1 MGKARQGSNGG
12 TATVENEDRN
22 LLDKILSSQ
31 EGRDAV
37 NHAVAKRL
45 EIDNRVKYEYVP
57 VGQRESIVV
66 TTERTLRNCVKPTV
80 RGEMPSRIVVEEF
93 NQTCAQLRLN
103 PYMKDVYLVG
113 YDGRDNAPANWS
125 IITSIHALEKRADL
139 NPSFD
144 GMEAGLVVEDKSGAT
159 MEVTGT
165 AHGSGWSI
173 VGAWARVFRKDR
185 RNPTYV
191 SVQLKERAKN
201 YGEWKN
207 QLAWMIVKCARAAA
221 LREAFPND
229 VPMVMMQ
236 DEVDLR
242 RLLDDAVDETEKKR
256 KTPPTSPAAALMGDG
271 QPAADTTNR
280 FRAELAADL
289 RRTSNLKDVD
299 SVSNQYTKRAAGDME
314 RLEIVALKC
323 EARRN
328 ELAPPP
334 DSSLDE
340 PPVARRPE
348 TPDEEHGDAY
358 EEDLAAIE
366 EQAARES

>member
-1 MGKARQGSNGG
+1 MSKARTQTNA
-12 TATVENEDRN
+12 ATTTENEA
-22 LLDKILSSQ
+22 LLDQILSSQ
-31 EGRDAV
+31 EGREAV

-45 EIDNRVKYEYVP
+45 ELDSRIVYKYVP
-57 VGQRESIVV
+57 IGQREEITV

-80 RGEMPSRIVVEEF
+80 KGELPPRVTVEEF

-103 PYMKDVYLVG
+103 PYMRDIYLVG
-113 YDGRDNAPANWS
+113 YDGKDNAPANWS
-125 IITSIHALEKRADL
+125 VITSIHALEKRADL
-139 NPSFD
+139 NPNYD
-144 GMEAGLVVEDKSGAT
+144 GMEAGLVLEAKNGAT
-159 MEVTGT
+159 TEITGT
-165 AHGSGWSI
+165 AHGSGYTI

-185 RNPTYV
+185 KNATYV
-191 SVQLKERAKN
+191 SVLLKERSKPF
-201 YGEWKN
+201 GEWKN
-207 QLAWMIVKCARAAA
+207 QLAWMIVKCARAAG

-229 VPMVMMQ
+229 VPMVPTN

-256 KTPPTSPAAALMGDG
+256 NAPPTSTAAALMGDG

-289 RRTSNLKDVD
+289 RRTSNLKDVNL
-299 SVSNQYTKRAAGDME
+299 VENQYMKRAAGEIE

-334 DSSLDE
+334 DNSLDE

-348 TPDEEHGDAY
+348 TPGEEHGDAY